1 MLLLISAATELVT
14 PCPLQELIRTTGSTA
29 DKVPSEVFGIG
40 GGLWMK
46 RPIGVAFQ
54 RDAGNA
60 DRGVR
65 CELPLDFVVLGFSI
79 CFAETSRPPQDRSTG
94 RT

>member
-1 MLLLISAATELVT
+1 
-14 PCPLQELIRTTGSTA
+14 
-29 DKVPSEVFGIG
+29 
-40 GGLWMK
+40 MK